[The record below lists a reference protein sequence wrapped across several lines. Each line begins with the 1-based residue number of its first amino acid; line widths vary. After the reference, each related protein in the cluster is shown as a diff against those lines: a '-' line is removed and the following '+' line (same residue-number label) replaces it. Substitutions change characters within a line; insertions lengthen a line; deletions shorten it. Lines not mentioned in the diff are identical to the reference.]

1 VRACGDDKTVAG
13 DDRLFE
19 KPVIARPMLSI
30 AMPLMVMPARSAV
43 LRAWRVS
50 DPELGVPS
58 PETSMT
64 LYLQSGT

>member
-1 VRACGDDKTVAG
+1 
-13 DDRLFE
+13 
-19 KPVIARPMLSI
+19 
-30 AMPLMVMPARSAV
+30 LMVMPARSAV